1 MFTEELNH
9 YEKSN
14 TPATPQGPA
23 DEGKAGEKNDDDKAG
38 PKEESPDVVV
48 EEEEEVELDSTGKP
62 IGELL
67 LLCALLTAQG
77 NQSVRFCCCVH
88 Y

>member
-1 MFTEELNH
+1 M
-9 YEKSN
+9 
-14 TPATPQGPA
+14 PATPQGPS
-23 DEGKAGEKNDDDKAG
+23 DEGKADEENDDDKAG

-67 LLCALLTAQG
+67 LLCALSTTQG
-77 NQSVRFCCCVH
+77 NRSMSFYCCVH